1 MAASSQWR
9 CRAASGTAGHDER
22 WKQSQSSRGEKQDM
36 TGDDYEQGQ
45 GQRGVRTGMKGM
57 ETKQTSRQ
65 DRQRPQSRWER
76 GRAKGQRKRYE
87 GHRQTVWDL
96 ERPSGEKSHL
106 KRQRRLWR
114 YRMVNRWVSIW
125 VFKNRDCFF
134 FCGANTGRQTI
145 PSSDDWW
152 QKTLLPA
159 EVFYY
164 FLQRI
169 QRPEWMGCHGW
180 SPSPPAYVKINR
192 GLKKACKLNL
202 MKAVH

>member
-76 GRAKGQRKRYE
+76 GRAEGQRKRYE

-134 FCGANTGRQTI
+134 FFVALTQADRLFPVVMTGGRKPCCQLRFFIISYREYRDRSEWAAMGGARH
-145 PSSDDWW
+145 
-152 QKTLLPA
+152 
-159 EVFYY
+159 
-164 FLQRI
+164 LQR
-169 QRPEWMGCHGW
+169 M
-180 SPSPPAYVKINR
+180 
-192 GLKKACKLNL
+192 
-202 MKAVH
+202 